1 MKKVKNLICILVL
14 AIGISGC
21 ANQREEAKEL
31 LLSKETAEVKAGSN
45 GKEEV
50 WLEAEAKSQKEEET
64 DIIYVQVSGA
74 VNHPGVYELPLGSRV
89 FQALELAGGM
99 TQEAQEKSINQAQT
113 LEDGQMIWVPTVEE
127 AAALPKQQPESLAKD
142 DGKVNLNT
150 ATKEELQTLPGI
162 GEAKAQSIV
171 AWREEHGSFT
181 QIEDIMKIEGIKEG
195 VFSKIKDCVKVQ

>member
-50 WLEAEAKSQKEEET
+50 WLEAEAKPQKEEET

>member
-1 MKKVKNLICILVL
+1 MKKIKNLICILALVL
-14 AIGISGC
+14 GISGC

-195 VFSKIKDCVKVQ
+195 VFSKIKDSVKVQ

>member
-1 MKKVKNLICILVL
+1 MKKIKNLICILALVL
-14 AIGISGC
+14 GISGC

-31 LLSKETAEVKAGSN
+31 LLSKETSEVKAGSN

-50 WLEAEAKSQKEEET
+50 WLEAEAKPQKEEET

-127 AAALPKQQPESLAKD
+127 AAALPEQQPESLAKD

>member
-14 AIGISGC
+14 ALGISGC

-50 WLEAEAKSQKEEET
+50 WLEAEAKPQKEEET

-74 VNHPGVYELPLGSRV
+74 VNHPGVYEMPLGSRV

-127 AAALPKQQPESLAKD
+127 AAALPEQQPESLAKD

-195 VFSKIKDCVKVQ
+195 VFSKIKDSVKVQ

>member
-1 MKKVKNLICILVL
+1 ML

-50 WLEAEAKSQKEEET
+50 WLEAEAKPQKEEET

-127 AAALPKQQPESLAKD
+127 AAALPEQQPESLAKD

-195 VFSKIKDCVKVQ
+195 VFSKIKDSVKVQ

>member
-50 WLEAEAKSQKEEET
+50 WLEAEAKPQKEEET

-113 LEDGQMIWVPTVEE
+113 LEDGQMIWVPTAEE
-127 AAALPKQQPESLAKD
+127 AAALPEQQPESLAKD

-195 VFSKIKDCVKVQ
+195 VFSKIKDSVKVQ

>member
-1 MKKVKNLICILVL
+1 MKKVKNLICILAL

-50 WLEAEAKSQKEEET
+50 WLEAEAKPQKEEET

-127 AAALPKQQPESLAKD
+127 AAALPEQQPESLAKD

-195 VFSKIKDCVKVQ
+195 VFSKIKDSVKVQ

>member
-14 AIGISGC
+14 ALGISGC

-50 WLEAEAKSQKEEET
+50 WLEAEAKPQKEEET

-127 AAALPKQQPESLAKD
+127 AAALPEQQPESLAKD

-195 VFSKIKDCVKVQ
+195 VFSKIKDSVKVQ

>member
-1 MKKVKNLICILVL
+1 MKKIKNLICILALVL
-14 AIGISGC
+14 GISGC

-50 WLEAEAKSQKEEET
+50 WLEAEAKPQKEEET

-99 TQEAQEKSINQAQT
+99 IQEAQEKSINQAQT

-127 AAALPKQQPESLAKD
+127 AAALPEQQPESLAKD

-195 VFSKIKDCVKVQ
+195 VFSKIKDSVKVQ

>member
-1 MKKVKNLICILVL
+1 MKKIKNLICILALVL
-14 AIGISGC
+14 GISGC

-31 LLSKETAEVKAGSN
+31 LLSKETSEVKAGSN

-50 WLEAEAKSQKEEET
+50 WLEAEAKPQKEEET

>member
-1 MKKVKNLICILVL
+1 MKKVQNLICILALVL
-14 AIGISGC
+14 GISGC

-50 WLEAEAKSQKEEET
+50 WLEAEAKPQKEEET

-127 AAALPKQQPESLAKD
+127 AAALPEQQPESLAKD

-195 VFSKIKDCVKVQ
+195 VFSKIKDSVKVQ

>member
-14 AIGISGC
+14 ALGISGC

-50 WLEAEAKSQKEEET
+50 WLEAEAKPQKEEET

-127 AAALPKQQPESLAKD
+127 AAALPEQQPESLAKD

-150 ATKEELQTLPGI
+150 ATKEDRKSTRLN
-162 GEAKAQSIV
+162 SS
-171 AWREEHGSFT
+171 H
-181 QIEDIMKIEGIKEG
+181 
-195 VFSKIKDCVKVQ
+195 

>member
-50 WLEAEAKSQKEEET
+50 WLEAEAKPPKEEET

-89 FQALELAGGM
+89 FQALEPAGGM

-127 AAALPKQQPESLAKD
+127 AAALPEQQPESLAKD

-195 VFSKIKDCVKVQ
+195 VFSKIKDSVKVQ

>member
-50 WLEAEAKSQKEEET
+50 WLEAEAKPQKEEET

-99 TQEAQEKSINQAQT
+99 TQEAQAKSINQAQT

-127 AAALPKQQPESLAKD
+127 AAALPEQQPESLAKD

-195 VFSKIKDCVKVQ
+195 VFSKIKDSVKVQ

>member
-1 MKKVKNLICILVL
+1 MKKVKNLICILALVL
-14 AIGISGC
+14 GISGC

-50 WLEAEAKSQKEEET
+50 WLEAEAKPQKEEET

-127 AAALPKQQPESLAKD
+127 AAALPEQQPESLAKD

-195 VFSKIKDCVKVQ
+195 VFSKIKDSVKVQ

>member
-1 MKKVKNLICILVL
+1 MKKIKNLICILALVL
-14 AIGISGC
+14 GISGC

-31 LLSKETAEVKAGSN
+31 LLSKETSEVKAGSN

-195 VFSKIKDCVKVQ
+195 VFSKIKDSVKVQ

>member
-1 MKKVKNLICILVL
+1 MKKVKNLICILAL
-14 AIGISGC
+14 ALGISGC

-50 WLEAEAKSQKEEET
+50 WLEAEAKPQKEEET

>member
-1 MKKVKNLICILVL
+1 MKKIKNLICILVL

-50 WLEAEAKSQKEEET
+50 WLEAEAKPQKEEET

-127 AAALPKQQPESLAKD
+127 AAALPEQQPESLAKD

-195 VFSKIKDCVKVQ
+195 VFSKIKDSVKVQ

>member
-1 MKKVKNLICILVL
+1 MLFRS
-14 AIGISGC
+14 GISGC

-195 VFSKIKDCVKVQ
+195 VFSKIKDSVKVQ

>member
-1 MKKVKNLICILVL
+1 MKKIKNMICILALVL
-14 AIGISGC
+14 GISGC

-50 WLEAEAKSQKEEET
+50 WLEAEAKPQKEEET

-127 AAALPKQQPESLAKD
+127 AAALPEQQPESLAKD

-195 VFSKIKDCVKVQ
+195 VFSKIKDSVKVQ

>member
-50 WLEAEAKSQKEEET
+50 WLEAEAKPQKEEET

-127 AAALPKQQPESLAKD
+127 AAALPEQQPESLAKD

-195 VFSKIKDCVKVQ
+195 VFSKIKDSVKVQ

>member
-1 MKKVKNLICILVL
+1 MICILVL

-50 WLEAEAKSQKEEET
+50 WLEAEAKPQKEEET

-127 AAALPKQQPESLAKD
+127 AAALPEQQPESLAKD

-181 QIEDIMKIEGIKEG
+181 QIEDIMKIDGIKEG
-195 VFSKIKDCVKVQ
+195 VFSKIKDSVKVQ

>member
-50 WLEAEAKSQKEEET
+50 WLEAEAKPQKEEET

-127 AAALPKQQPESLAKD
+127 AAALPEQQPESLAKD

>member
-14 AIGISGC
+14 ALGISGC

-50 WLEAEAKSQKEEET
+50 WLEAEAKPQKEEET

-99 TQEAQEKSINQAQT
+99 TQEAQESINQAQT

-127 AAALPKQQPESLAKD
+127 AAALPEQQPESLAKD

-195 VFSKIKDCVKVQ
+195 VFSKIKDSVKVQ

>member
-1 MKKVKNLICILVL
+1 MKKVKNLICILAL

-50 WLEAEAKSQKEEET
+50 WLEAEAKPQKEEET

-113 LEDGQMIWVPTVEE
+113 LEDGQMIWVPTAEE
-127 AAALPKQQPESLAKD
+127 AAALPEQQPESLAKD

>member
-50 WLEAEAKSQKEEET
+50 WLEAEAKPQKEEET

-127 AAALPKQQPESLAKD
+127 AAALPEQQPESLAKD

-171 AWREEHGSFT
+171 DWREEHGSFT

-195 VFSKIKDCVKVQ
+195 VFSKIKDSVKVQ

>member
-1 MKKVKNLICILVL
+1 MKKIKNLICILALVL
-14 AIGISGC
+14 GISGC

-50 WLEAEAKSQKEEET
+50 WLEAEAKPQKEEET

-127 AAALPKQQPESLAKD
+127 AAALPEQQPESLAKD

-195 VFSKIKDCVKVQ
+195 VFSKIKDSVKVQ

>member
-1 MKKVKNLICILVL
+1 MKKIKNLICILALVL
-14 AIGISGC
+14 GISGC

-50 WLEAEAKSQKEEET
+50 WLEAEAKPQKEEET

-127 AAALPKQQPESLAKD
+127 AAALQD

-195 VFSKIKDCVKVQ
+195 VFSKIKDSVKVQ

>member
-195 VFSKIKDCVKVQ
+195 VFSKIKDSVKVQ

>member
-1 MKKVKNLICILVL
+1 MAKKK
-14 AIGISGC
+14 
-21 ANQREEAKEL
+21 
-31 LLSKETAEVKAGSN
+31 
-45 GKEEV
+45 
-50 WLEAEAKSQKEEET
+50 LEAEAKPQKEEET

-127 AAALPKQQPESLAKD
+127 AAALPEQQPESLAKD

-171 AWREEHGSFT
+171 AWRE
-181 QIEDIMKIEGIKEG
+181 
-195 VFSKIKDCVKVQ
+195 

>member
-1 MKKVKNLICILVL
+1 MKKVKNLICILALVL
-14 AIGISGC
+14 GISGC

-31 LLSKETAEVKAGSN
+31 LLSKETSEVKAGSN

-113 LEDGQMIWVPTVEE
+113 LEDGQMIWVPTAEE
-127 AAALPKQQPESLAKD
+127 AAALPEQQPESLAKD

-195 VFSKIKDCVKVQ
+195 VFSKIKDSVKVQ

>member
-1 MKKVKNLICILVL
+1 MKKIKNLICILALVL
-14 AIGISGC
+14 GISGC

-31 LLSKETAEVKAGSN
+31 LLSKETSEVKAGSN

-50 WLEAEAKSQKEEET
+50 QLEVEAKPQKEEET

-127 AAALPKQQPESLAKD
+127 AAALPEQQPESLAKD

-195 VFSKIKDCVKVQ
+195 VFSKIKDSVKVQ

>member
-1 MKKVKNLICILVL
+1 MKIVKNLICILVL

-50 WLEAEAKSQKEEET
+50 WLEAEAKPQKEEET